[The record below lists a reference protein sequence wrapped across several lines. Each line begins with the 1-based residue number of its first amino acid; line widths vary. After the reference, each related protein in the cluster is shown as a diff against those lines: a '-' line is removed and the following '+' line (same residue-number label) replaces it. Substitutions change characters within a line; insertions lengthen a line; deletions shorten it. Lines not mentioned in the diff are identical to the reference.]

1 MQFDFSVNIPDYVLW
16 GGLVALIPIGVLVAL
31 QLMVWAFYSSAIS
44 LGAPVRFEL
53 KVWLGLAAYMIA
65 FFVGG
70 AAFAAVFKTWW
81 SGGVAAIIVA
91 LGLYSYS
98 RFIDRRRRRSE
109 AKTREERDRWY
120 AEYLRNKEETD
131 TATTAENVNPGV

>member
-44 LGAPVRFEL
+44 LGAPVRFEP
-53 KVWLGLAAYMIA
+53 KVWLGLATYMIA
-65 FFVGG
+65 FFIGG
-70 AAFAAVFKTWW
+70 AMFATVFKTWW

-98 RFIDRRRRRSE
+98 RLIDRRRRRSE
-109 AKTREERDRWY
+109 AKANEERERWY

-131 TATTAENVNPGV
+131 TATTAESVNPGV